1 MTDFAAPPS
10 RVVIAMGVSGSGKTT
25 VGSLLAGRLGWE
37 FEEGDNLHP
46 PENVAKM
53 SAGRPLTDDDRWP
66 WLRLIGEWIDD
77 VIARGRSG
85 VVSCSALKRSYRDL
99 LCDGRPQVSF
109 LYLDGDKD
117 EIAAR
122 LAVRQGHYMPAKL
135 LDSQFADLQPL
146 QADEPGAAVSVAGR
160 PEEIVAAAI
169 AALGLE
175 PAAGVRHG

>member
-1 MTDFAAPPS
+1 MTDSAAPPS

-25 VGSLLAGRLGWE
+25 VGSLLAGRLGWD

-53 SAGRPLTDDDRWP
+53 SAGHPLTDDDRWP
-66 WLRLIGEWIDD
+66 WLRLIGAWIDD
-77 VIARGRSG
+77 VAARGHSG

-99 LCDGRPQVSF
+99 LREGRPQVSF
-109 LYLDGDKD
+109 LYLDGTKD

-122 LAVRQGHYMPAKL
+122 LALRHGHFMPAGL

-146 QADEPGAAVSVAGR
+146 QPDEPGAAVSVAGR
-160 PEEIVAAAI
+160 PEEIVAQAI

-175 PAAGVRHG
+175 SAAGVRHG